1 MDKATIFIVD
11 DDEAIR
17 DSLSLLLESAG
28 IKRIAAHESA
38 RDFLDRAKPVP
49 GDCLIVD
56 VRMPDIDGL
65 ELQQALIERGVDM
78 PVIVMSG
85 HGDIPIAVRALKAG
99 ASDFIEKPFNDDVM
113 LEAVQR
119 ALTRAVRNRH
129 LMEEVATIRTRHDDL
144 TDRERDV
151 FQAMIA
157 GHPNKVIAHLLSISP
172 RTVEIHRARVMEK
185 MQARSLSTL
194 VRMAIE
200 AGLSKSGGGRS
211 KKPTGGSTKLR
222 AIPLEEMRDDENS
235 TVGVGPLPR
244 FSRRQPNSRL
254 RAQHSPRRQ
263 G

>member
-11 DDEAIR
+11 DDEGIR

-28 IKRIAAHESA
+28 MKRIAVHESA
-38 RDFLDRAKPVP
+38 RDFLDRATPVP
-49 GDCLIVD
+49 GDCLVVD
-56 VRMPDIDGL
+56 VRMPDMDGL
-65 ELQQALIERGVDM
+65 ELQQTLIGRGIDM
-78 PVIVMSG
+78 PVIVMTG

-99 ASDFIEKPFNDDVM
+99 ASDFIEKPFSDDAM
-113 LEAVQR
+113 IEAVQR

-129 LMEEVATIRTRHDDL
+129 LLEEVASIKACHDGL

-185 MQARSLSTL
+185 MRARSLSSL

-200 AGLSKSGGGRS
+200 AGLSN
-211 KKPTGGSTKLR
+211 P
-222 AIPLEEMRDDENS
+222 I
-235 TVGVGPLPR
+235 
-244 FSRRQPNSRL
+244 
-254 RAQHSPRRQ
+254 
-263 G
+263 